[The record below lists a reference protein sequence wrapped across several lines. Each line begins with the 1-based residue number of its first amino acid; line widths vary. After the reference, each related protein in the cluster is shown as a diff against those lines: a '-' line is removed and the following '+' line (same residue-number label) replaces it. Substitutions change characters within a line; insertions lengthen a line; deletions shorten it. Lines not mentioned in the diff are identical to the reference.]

1 MSGTHLYVVA
11 VAAIFGCAS
20 GGSGAPGAPGTS
32 AARRTASHLTA
43 EEIASTHA
51 DITTAYDAVARLRPN
66 WLAPH
71 GAMTSNSTV
80 SNYATVFVDGQL
92 QGDINS
98 LRNIPGYQVAEIRY
112 YDVTQ
117 AGATFGIRA
126 GTTGAI
132 EVSMKK
138 P

>member
-1 MSGTHLYVVA
+1 MSVTHLYVVA
-11 VAAIFGCAS
+11 VVAIFGCAS
-20 GGSGAPGAPGTS
+20 GGSGVS
-32 AARRTASHLTA
+32 AAHRTAGLLTA

-80 SNYATVFVDGQL
+80 SNYSTVFVDGQL
-92 QGDINS
+92 QGDITA
-98 LRNIPGYQVAEIRY
+98 LKNIPGYQVAEIRY

-117 AGATFGIRA
+117 AGGIFGVRA

>member
-1 MSGTHLYVVA
+1 MSVTHLYVVA
-11 VAAIFGCAS
+11 VAAILGCAS
-20 GGSGAPGAPGTS
+20 GGSGAPGASP
-32 AARRTASHLTA
+32 ARRTAGLLTA

-80 SNYATVFVDGQL
+80 SNYSTVFVDGQL
-92 QGDINS
+92 QGDITA
-98 LRNIPGYQVAEIRY
+98 LKNIPGYQVAEIRY

-117 AGATFGIRA
+117 AGAMFGVRA